1 MDRQIPF
8 TESPLDA
15 YRGSGP
21 KPKPLAA
28 ERKKPGRKR
37 KPVVP
42 VKITVMAEP
51 IVLTFD

>member
-1 MDRQIPF
+1 MEQHVPF
-8 TESPLDA
+8 TASPLDA

-21 KPKPLAA
+21 KKPLAP

>member
-15 YRGSGP
+15 YRGSG
-21 KPKPLAA
+21 PKPLAA